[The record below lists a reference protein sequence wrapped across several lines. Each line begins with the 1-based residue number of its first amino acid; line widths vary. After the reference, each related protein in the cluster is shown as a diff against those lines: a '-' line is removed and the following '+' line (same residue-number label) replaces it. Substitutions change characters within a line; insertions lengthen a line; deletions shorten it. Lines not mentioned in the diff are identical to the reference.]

1 MANLKFA
8 FHQLFRNHAPT
19 VVAVLT
25 LACCVG
31 ANFAIFAVI
40 DAFDAVNLPFPTPKQ
55 LVSMFDTNPN
65 SGVERDG
72 SSIANSNERHGSIP
86 AFTNLF
92 NLRSGAAPIIANL
105 KSKI

>member
-1 MANLKFA
+1 MADLKLA
-8 FHQLFRNHAPT
+8 IHQWFRNHAPM
-19 VVAVLT
+19 VVAVVT
-25 LACCVG
+25 LAFCVG
-31 ANFAIFAVI
+31 ANFAVFTVI
-40 DAFDAVNLPFPTPKQ
+40 DAYEALSLPFPTPKQ
-55 LVSMFDTNPN
+55 LITMFDTHPN

-72 SSIANSNERHGSIP
+72 SSIANGNERRGNIP